1 MYCFYFRRIYIIIGL
16 LRGMNQH
23 KNSVAFSVHIKLNF
37 KIIVVGNRHAGK
49 TSLIMRFVKDIFE
62 LNYKVTVGV

>member
-1 MYCFYFRRIYIIIGL
+1 
-16 LRGMNQH
+16 MNQH